1 MENKQVSASQSISYR
16 NYRRARDRA
25 LVRLSHQY
33 PELYK
38 EYLEEEKEFDEEQ
51 GVKWFAID
59 DKSYVTV
66 GVRTRTS
73 TSSRRAPKKSRRK
86 RSKSNNGR
94 KA

>member
-1 MENKQVSASQSISYR
+1 MENKQVSAAQSISYR

-59 DKSYVTV
+59 DSTYVTV
-66 GVRTRTS
+66 GVRTRTG
-73 TSSRRAPKKSRRK
+73 TSGGRTTKGSNRGRK
-86 RSKSNNGR
+86 TRNNGGE
-94 KA
+94 A

>member
-1 MENKQVSASQSISYR
+1 MENKQVSAAQSISYR

-59 DKSYVTV
+59 DSTYVTV
-66 GVRTRTS
+66 GVRTRAS
-73 TSSRRAPKKSRRK
+73 TSDRGTTKGSSR
-86 RSKSNNGR
+86 GR
-94 KA
+94 KTRHNGGKA

>member
-1 MENKQVSASQSISYR
+1 MENKKVSANQSIAYR

-33 PELYK
+33 PELYQ
-38 EYLEEEKEFDEEQ
+38 EFLEEEKEFDEEQ
-51 GVKWFAID
+51 GTKWFAID

-66 GVRTRTS
+66 GVRTRTN
-73 TSSRRAPKKSRRK
+73 TSGRRAPKKSRRK

>member
-1 MENKQVSASQSISYR
+1 MENKKVSANQSIAYR

-33 PELYK
+33 PELYQ
-38 EYLEEEKEFDEEQ
+38 EFLEEEKEFDEEQ
-51 GVKWFAID
+51 GTKWFAIN

-73 TSSRRAPKKSRRK
+73 TSGRRAPKKSRRK
-86 RSKSNNGR
+86 RNKSNNGR

>member
-1 MENKQVSASQSISYR
+1 MESRQVSASQSISYR

-51 GVKWFAID
+51 GVKWF
-59 DKSYVTV
+59 KSADRSTFIV
-66 GVRTRTS
+66 GVRTGTGAS
-73 TSSRRAPKKSRRK
+73 GRRAPKKSNNKRAKGKRK
-86 RSKSNNGR
+86 
-94 KA
+94 

>member
-1 MENKQVSASQSISYR
+1 MENRKVSASQSISYR

-59 DKSYVTV
+59 DSAYVTV
-66 GVRTRTS
+66 GVRTRTGAS
-73 TSSRRAPKKSRRK
+73 GRRAPKRFSSSRKTR
-86 RSKSNNGR
+86 NNGR
-94 KA
+94 KT

>member
-1 MENKQVSASQSISYR
+1 MENRKVSASQSISYR

-59 DKSYVTV
+59 DSTYVTV

-73 TSSRRAPKKSRRK
+73 TSGSRAPKKSSRK
-86 RSKSNNGR
+86 RSKSKRGG

>member
-1 MENKQVSASQSISYR
+1 MENRQVSASQSISYR

-51 GVKWFAID
+51 GVKWFAVD
-59 DKSYVTV
+59 NSTYVTV
-66 GVRTRTS
+66 GVRTRTGAS
-73 TSSRRAPKKSRRK
+73 GGRAPKKSSRK
-86 RSKSNNGR
+86 RSKSKYGR

>member
-1 MENKQVSASQSISYR
+1 
-16 NYRRARDRA
+16 
-25 LVRLSHQY
+25 VRLSHQY

-59 DKSYVTV
+59 DSTYVTV
-66 GVRTRTS
+66 GVRTRTG
-73 TSSRRAPKKSRRK
+73 TSSRRAPKKSSHK
-86 RSKSNNGR
+86 RSKSKWRR

>member
-1 MENKQVSASQSISYR
+1 MENKKVSAAQSISYR

-33 PELYK
+33 PELYQ
-38 EYLEEEKEFDEEQ
+38 EFLEEEKEFDEEQ
-51 GVKWFAID
+51 GTKWFAIN

-73 TSSRRAPKKSRRK
+73 TSGRRAPKKSRRK

>member
-1 MENKQVSASQSISYR
+1 MESRKVSAAQSISYR

-33 PELYK
+33 PNVYK
-38 EYLEEEKEFDEEQ
+38 EYLEEEKEFDEKQ

-59 DKSYVTV
+59 NRSYVTV

-73 TSSRRAPKKSRRK
+73 TSGNRAPKKSSNK
-86 RSKSNNGR
+86 RSKGKRGR
-94 KA
+94 KT

>member
-1 MENKQVSASQSISYR
+1 MENRQVSASQSISYR

-38 EYLEEEKEFDEEQ
+38 EYLEEETEFDEEQ
-51 GVKWFAID
+51 GVKWFSID
-59 DKSYVTV
+59 DSTYVTV

-73 TSSRRAPKKSRRK
+73 PSGRGTTKGSSRGRK
-86 RSKSNNGR
+86 TRNNGGE
-94 KA
+94 A

>member
-1 MENKQVSASQSISYR
+1 
-16 NYRRARDRA
+16 
-25 LVRLSHQY
+25 VRLSHQN

-59 DKSYVTV
+59 DRPYVTV

-73 TSSRRAPKKSRRK
+73 TSGRRAPKKSSRK
-86 RSKSNNGR
+86 RKKSNNGG

>member
-1 MENKQVSASQSISYR
+1 MENRKVSASQSISYR

-51 GVKWFAID
+51 GVKWFSID
-59 DKSYVTV
+59 DSTYITV

-73 TSSRRAPKKSRRK
+73 SSGSGTTKGSSRSRKTRD
-86 RSKSNNGR
+86 NGGE
-94 KA
+94 A

>member
-1 MENKQVSASQSISYR
+1 MENRKVSASQSISYR

-51 GVKWFAID
+51 GTKWFAID
-59 DKSYVTV
+59 DNTYVTV
-66 GVRTRTS
+66 GVRARTS
-73 TSSRRAPKKSRRK
+73 TSGNRAPKKSIRK
-86 RSKSNNGR
+86 RSKGKR
-94 KA
+94 K

>member
-1 MENKQVSASQSISYR
+1 MENRKVSAAQSISYR

-51 GVKWFAID
+51 GVKWFAVD
-59 DKSYVTV
+59 DRPYVTV

-73 TSSRRAPKKSRRK
+73 TSGRRAPKKSSRK
-86 RSKSNNGR
+86 RKKSNNGG

>member
-1 MENKQVSASQSISYR
+1 MENKQVSAAQSISYR

-59 DKSYVTV
+59 DSTYVTV
-66 GVRTRTS
+66 GVRTRTG
-73 TSSRRAPKKSRRK
+73 TSSSKAPRKSGSK
-86 RSKSNNGR
+86 RNKSNNGG

>member
-1 MENKQVSASQSISYR
+1 MENRKVSAAQSISYR

-33 PELYK
+33 PEIYK

-59 DKSYVTV
+59 DSTYVTV
-66 GVRTRTS
+66 GVRTRTGTS
-73 TSSRRAPKKSRRK
+73 GSGTTKGSSRSRKTR
-86 RSKSNNGR
+86 NDGG

>member
-1 MENKQVSASQSISYR
+1 MENRQVSASQSISYR

-51 GVKWFAID
+51 GVKWFAVD
-59 DKSYVTV
+59 NNTYVTV
-66 GVRTRTS
+66 GVRTRTGAS
-73 TSSRRAPKKSRRK
+73 GSGTTKRSSRGRK
-86 RSKSNNGR
+86 TRNNGGE
-94 KA
+94 A

>member
-1 MENKQVSASQSISYR
+1 MENKKVSAAQSISYR

-73 TSSRRAPKKSRRK
+73 TSGRRAPKKSRRK

>member
-1 MENKQVSASQSISYR
+1 MENKKVSANQSIAYR

-33 PELYK
+33 PELYQ
-38 EYLEEEKEFDEEQ
+38 EFLEEEKEFDEEQ
-51 GVKWFAID
+51 GTKWFAIN

-73 TSSRRAPKKSRRK
+73 TSGRRAPKKSRRK

>member
-1 MENKQVSASQSISYR
+1 MESRKVSGAQTISYR

-51 GVKWFAID
+51 GVKWFSID
-59 DKSYVTV
+59 DSTYVTV
-66 GVRTRTS
+66 GVRTRTG
-73 TSSRRAPKKSRRK
+73 TSGRRAPKKSNNQRAKGKRK
-86 RSKSNNGR
+86 
-94 KA
+94 